1 MENSK
6 QFVQLPSTEESS
18 DLNPRDKL
26 IYLSIRRFMNKE
38 TKVAYPSLT
47 TISKVSGASINTV
60 RTSIKTL
67 EAKDYFK
74 IIKEGRSQRYKFN
87 ELKKFEPFSYDFL
100 DNQDLTFTEKAY
112 IVASQQYMFK
122 DVEGVGKISYSNK
135 ELSEKI
141 NMPESTI
148 SKTNRILARK
158 NYLTL
163 IKYESR
169 NIETGCN
176 TDTKLFRLNELGQAV
191 IWTLEN
197 HEDRITDNENRI
209 TKLEQTIE
217 SQTKLIQ
224 SLLKE
229 REKPQIEYIM

>member
-38 TKVAYPSLT
+38 TKAAYPSLT